1 MTTTIDEL
9 RFRIIALR
17 TSSKRKEVAEI
28 AFALEYLSLTV
39 SPLPRDIFSLYLEVL
54 SDPLIFSRQGIEG
67 FISGIYNDFE
77 KLTIDQKGFLLE
89 ALVNNSKGYGDENL
103 CFSVGDMIAR
113 KYSVQV
119 ALDAFRRMW
128 ASGEKN
134 SRFIAQFGA
143 DVLSL
148 SQPKDEE
155 ERSELRK
162 FKREIGLKE
171 Q

>member
-9 RFRIIALR
+9 RFRINALR
-17 TSSKRKEVAEI
+17 AKSRRKEVAEI

-39 SPLPRDIFSLYLEVL
+39 SPLPGNIFSLYLEVF
-54 SDPLIFSRQGIEG
+54 SDPLIFSRKGIEG

-77 KLTIDQKGFLLE
+77 KLSIDQKGILLE
-89 ALVNNSKGYGDENL
+89 ALVNNSKGYDDEKL
-103 CFSVGDMIAR
+103 RFSVGDMIAR

-148 SQPKDEE
+148 SLPKDGED
-155 ERSELRK
+155 RNELRK
-162 FKREIGLKE
+162 FEREIDLKE
-171 Q
+171 K

>member
-1 MTTTIDEL
+1 MTTTANGL
-9 RFRIIALR
+9 RLRIHALPANSR
-17 TSSKRKEVAEI
+17 RKEVAEI
-28 AFALEYLSLTV
+28 AFSLEYLSLTV
-39 SPLPRDIFSLYLEVL
+39 SPLSVDILSLYLEVL
-54 SDPLIFSRQGIEG
+54 SDPLIFSRQGIES

-77 KLTIDQKGFLLE
+77 KLTIDQKGILLE

-113 KYSVQV
+113 KYPVQV

-128 ASGEKN
+128 ASGEKH
-134 SRFIAQFGA
+134 SQFIARFGA

-148 SQPKDEE
+148 FMPKDGK
-155 ERSELRK
+155 ERNELHK
-162 FKREIGLKE
+162 FEREIGLKE

>member
-1 MTTTIDEL
+1 MATNVNEL
-9 RFRIIALR
+9 RFRINALR
-17 TSSKRKEVAEI
+17 TNSRRKEVAEI

-39 SPLPRDIFSLYLEVL
+39 SPLPGDIFSLYLEVF
-54 SDPLIFSRQGIEG
+54 SDPLIFSRKGIEG

-77 KLTIDQKGFLLE
+77 KLSIDQKGILLE
-89 ALVNNSKGYGDENL
+89 ALINNSKGYDDEKL

-148 SQPKDEE
+148 SLPKGGE
-155 ERSELRK
+155 ERNELRK
-162 FKREIGLKE
+162 FEREIDLKE
-171 Q
+171 K

>member
-9 RFRIIALR
+9 RFRINALR

-148 SQPKDEE
+148 SLPKDEE